1 MGEDEQAKLLREFV
15 ETELVPGNLSSDLS
29 FDEAFDNWKKRKVE
43 EEVKNFAKDWG
54 IDESLL
60 SKSLNNFSMAKKEV
74 IPYIDE
80 LQKSVDFSIAINQ
93 EAGGQL
99 EHIMI
104 LINKALPEWLVD
116 IKQKY

>member
-1 MGEDEQAKLLREFV
+1 
-15 ETELVPGNLSSDLS
+15 
-29 FDEAFDNWKKRKVE
+29 
-43 EEVKNFAKDWG
+43 
-54 IDESLL
+54 
-60 SKSLNNFSMAKKEV
+60 MAKKEV
-74 IPYIDE
+74 IPYIEE